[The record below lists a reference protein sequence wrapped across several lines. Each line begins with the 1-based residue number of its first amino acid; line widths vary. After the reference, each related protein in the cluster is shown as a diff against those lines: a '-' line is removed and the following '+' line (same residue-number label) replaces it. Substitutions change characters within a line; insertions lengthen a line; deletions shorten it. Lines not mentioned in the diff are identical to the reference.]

1 MKKKKTT
8 QPSVQ
13 IGAQNR
19 ERVSPRLPRHYRAA
33 CLLLLI
39 GTRPAHGYELR
50 DRLSEFVGASQDMGQ
65 MYRTLRSLEED
76 GLVVSCWQ
84 GSETGPARR
93 TYHISERGT
102 GRLESLVQEIAAGY
116 RLTGAFLSR
125 YSSGASSLEAL
136 A

>member
-1 MKKKKTT
+1 MKKTT
-8 QPSVQ
+8 HASVQ
-13 IGAQNR
+13 IGAPDP
-19 ERVSPRLPRHYRAA
+19 EPVSPRLPRHYRAA

-39 GTRPAHGYELR
+39 GTKPAHGYELR
-50 DRLSEFVGASQDMGQ
+50 DRLSEFVGASQDVGQ
-65 MYRTLRSLEED
+65 MYRTLRGLEEE

-93 TYHISERGT
+93 TYHISERGA
-102 GRLESLVQEIAAGY
+102 GRLESLVQEIAAGH

-125 YSSGASSLEAL
+125 YRSGVLSLEAL